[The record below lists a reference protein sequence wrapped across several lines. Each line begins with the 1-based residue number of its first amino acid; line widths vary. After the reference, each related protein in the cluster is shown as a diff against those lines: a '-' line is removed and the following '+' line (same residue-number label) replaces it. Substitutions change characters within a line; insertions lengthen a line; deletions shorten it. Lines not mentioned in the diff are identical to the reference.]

1 MEYAV
6 REGMICAK
14 LGTMVKKLVE
24 EDLMPPECSIPFE
37 SEILLGIGISCQRL
51 DRRGII
57 YKMAMSGGET
67 RGRKEGT
74 AKATTA
80 GRFIVVGLIWKINI
94 VSGGTAAG
102 RFPDPSSSPARPPL
116 PTGIELLGAAACAWP
131 RGVDRRN
138 GTGPVKRAVRRPNE
152 FIKHTARYCAG

>member
-57 YKMAMSGGET
+57 YKMAMSAGDTNAREGG
-67 RGRKEGT
+67 K
-74 AKATTA
+74 AKAATA
-80 GRFIVVGLIWKINI
+80 G
-94 VSGGTAAG
+94 
-102 RFPDPSSSPARPPL
+102 SSSSSSSSDLENKYRQRRRPRSLLPSPHL
-116 PTGIELLGAAACAWP
+116 PTGIELSGP
-131 RGVDRRN
+131 RPSASGSSYRN
-138 GTGPVKRAVRRPNE
+138 GTERPVKRESRSFGDVQMNS
-152 FIKHTARYCAG
+152 